1 MEAKEYIIN
10 GRKWSYIKTSKVNP
24 LIDNWSADYYCGDGD
39 GINLYIE
46 NIEEQKNNSHLPTVK
61 GFTLE
66 CISGIPASSIYVD
79 EIDFRMFWEKAGLDK
94 LIESPCYELQ
104 CIMIADYL
112 CRIFCE
118 YRE

>member
-10 GRKWSYIKTSKVNP
+10 GRKWSYRETSKVNP
-24 LIDNWSADYYCGDGD
+24 LIDNWSAKYYCLNDGD

-46 NIEEQKNNSHLPTVK
+46 NEEGNK

-66 CISGIPASSIYVD
+66 CFSGIPASFIYLN
-79 EIDFRMFWEKAGLDK
+79 EIDFRTFWEKAGLDK
-94 LIESPCYELQ
+94 LIEPPCYELQ

-118 YRE
+118 YKE